1 MTPASGSK
9 IRPAADPGRPKLAE
23 TAFDTMDSARKLKA
37 AGIEAEHA
45 EAIVEVMGQ
54 SVNQLVTREHFNLT
68 VEHFDLTVERFDL
81 TFERFDAEIA
91 RLSDRIDTGLDSLRT
106 ELIARIDTGLAE
118 VHARI
123 DTGLAE
129 LRGRIDAVEKNMWRA
144 QLISVGVLIGAI
156 ALATSIL
163 GIMLTRSGG
172 V

>member
-1 MTPASGSK
+1 M
-9 IRPAADPGRPKLAE
+9 AE
-23 TAFDTMDSARKLKA
+23 TAFDTMDSARNLKA
-37 AGIEAEHA
+37 AGIESEHA

-54 SVNQLVTREHFNLT
+54 SVNQLVTKEHFNLT
-68 VEHFDLTVERFDL
+68 VEHFDLTVERFD
-81 TFERFDAEIA
+81 TEIA

-129 LRGRIDAVEKNMWRA
+129 FRGRIDAVEKNMWRA

-163 GIMLTRSGG
+163 GMMLTRSGG
-172 V
+172 M

>member
-1 MTPASGSK
+1 M
-9 IRPAADPGRPKLAE
+9 AE

-37 AGIEAEHA
+37 AGFEAVQA

-68 VEHFDLTVERFDL
+68 VAHFDLTVERFDR
-81 TFERFDAEIA
+81 TFERLDAEFA
-91 RLSDRIDTGLDSLRT
+91 ALSDRIDTSLDSLRTELIARIDTGLDSLRT

-144 QLISVGVLIGAI
+144 QLFSVGVLIGAI

-163 GIMLTRSGG
+163 GMMLTRSSAM
-172 V
+172 